1 MYSFLS
7 NKNMLDGVLMNR
19 KHEIT
24 YARAIFCLII
34 VAVHILSNYLRDVE
48 LQDSNRMIVLS
59 FQILILFATPCF
71 IILSESLIS
80 MVYKDKLPQNF
91 LLKRF
96 KYIMI
101 PYFLIGSFYIY
112 TKYEVEGN
120 TETYWQLYKD
130 QLLIGNWYGWFVIVI
145 FQFYILHMLFHKA
158 LSKSNPFI
166 ILMISFV
173 ISFTHSFLMYDNETY
188 IHWWNEYYPLFH
200 RTSIL
205 YWLFYFVFGF
215 YLGRYYN
222 EVLAFIEKRYIW
234 LVSSLAVVIMSIIYS
249 IYQNDV
255 TVVQSN
261 RYDILLYSVLAFL
274 FILLIAKKLAK
285 FDISFLYF
293 IGEISFFIYLTHKIM
308 VYYMAKYTFH
318 FIDQFFIYNIATYL
332 FALSLSV
339 GLAVIL
345 SFLPFSRFLIGRN
358 SINSMIKGNYNMR

>member
-1 MYSFLS
+1 
-7 NKNMLDGVLMNR
+7 MNR

-48 LQDSNRMIVLS
+48 LQDHNRMVVLT

-80 MVYKDKLPQNF
+80 MVYKDKLPKNF
-91 LLKRF
+91 LVKRF

-101 PYFLIGSFYIY
+101 PYFSIGTFYVY
-112 TKYEVEGN
+112 TKYKVDGN
-120 TETYWQLYKD
+120 EETFWQLFKEN
-130 QLLIGNWYGWFVIVI
+130 LLIGNWYGWFVIVI
-145 FQFYILHMLFHKA
+145 FQFYILHLIFHKS
-158 LSKSNPFI
+158 LSKANPVVM
-166 ILMISFV
+166 LV
-173 ISFTHSFLMYDNETY
+173 ISFAISLAHSYLMYDNDTY
-188 IHWWNEYYPLFH
+188 TNWWNEFYPLFH
-200 RTSIL
+200 RTNIL

-222 EVLAFIEKRYIW
+222 EVLSFMEKKFMW
-234 LVSSLAVVIMSIIYS
+234 LVGSLAGVTLLVIYS

-261 RYDILLYSVLAFL
+261 RYDILIYSALAFI
-274 FILLIAKKLAK
+274 FILVISKKLAN
-285 FDISFLYF
+285 FNISFLYF

-318 FIDQFFIYNIATYL
+318 FIDQFFMYNIATYI

-339 GLAVIL
+339 GLAVVL
-345 SFLPFSRFLIGRN
+345 SFIPLSRFIIGRN
-358 SINSMIKGNYNMR
+358 SINTMIRGNYRAN

>member
-1 MYSFLS
+1 
-7 NKNMLDGVLMNR
+7 MNR

-24 YARAIFCLII
+24 YARAMFCLII

-48 LQDSNRMIVLS
+48 LQEQNRIIILT

-80 MVYKDKLPQNF
+80 MVYKDKLPKNF
-91 LLKRF
+91 LIKRF

-120 TETYWQLYKD
+120 EESYWQLFKEN
-130 QLLIGNWYGWFVIVI
+130 LLIGNWYGWFVIVI
-145 FQFYILHMLFHKA
+145 FQFYILHMLFHKP
-158 LSKSNPFI
+158 LSKANPYI
-166 ILMISFV
+166 ILIISFV
-173 ISFTHSFLMYDNETY
+173 ISFLHSFLMYDNENY
-188 IHWWNEYYPLFH
+188 INWWSEYYPLFH

-215 YLGRYYN
+215 YLGKYYN
-222 EVLAFIEKRYIW
+222 EVLAFIEKKYVW
-234 LVSSLAVVIMSIIYS
+234 LVASLSIVILLIIYS

-274 FILLIAKKLAK
+274 FILLIAKKLSRY
-285 FDISFLYF
+285 DISFLYF
-293 IGEISFFIYLTHKIM
+293 IGEISFFI
-308 VYYMAKYTFH
+308 
-318 FIDQFFIYNIATYL
+318 
-332 FALSLSV
+332 
-339 GLAVIL
+339 
-345 SFLPFSRFLIGRN
+345 
-358 SINSMIKGNYNMR
+358 